1 MEKDQYK
8 KYTINEL
15 KLADED
21 LQMNLTMG
29 MVISGTWLDL
39 IRLKK
44 NLTELTDFT
53 IIYNTISST
62 HLRIVKVEEW
72 EDYICWKKEKNSQT

>member
-1 MEKDQYK
+1 MEREQYK

-21 LQMNLTMG
+21 LQMNLTLG
-29 MVISGTWLDL
+29 VVICGTYLDL
-39 IRLKK
+39 LRLKK
-44 NLTELTDFT
+44 YLLELPDFRVN
-53 IIYNTISST
+53 YNTISST

-72 EDYICWKKEKNSQT
+72 EDYICWKKEKNNQT